1 MQSDEEITLERQLE
15 AKFIASLLSKPV
27 KHWYEESNINCQLF
41 ECRWAHLG
49 SGSGGGGGG
58 EGDVISSSSSS
69 QQFVVSLLITCLLVI
84 PVTLSFS
91 SNCTNTVPPTMKYID
106 LPG

>member
-1 MQSDEEITLERQLE
+1 MRRATST
-15 AKFIASLLSKPV
+15 ASCLNVDGPIWGV
-27 KHWYEESNINCQLF
+27 
-41 ECRWAHLG
+41 
-49 SGSGGGGGG
+49 GGGGGG